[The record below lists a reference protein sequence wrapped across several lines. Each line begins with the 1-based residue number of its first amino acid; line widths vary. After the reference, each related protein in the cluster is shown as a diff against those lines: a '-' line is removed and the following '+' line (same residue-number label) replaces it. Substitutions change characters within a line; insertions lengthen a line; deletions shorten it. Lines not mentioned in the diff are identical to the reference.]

1 MGIDE
6 GSNEMSI
13 QAIEEHSQH
22 NLSRLLV
29 DGTSTAGGG
38 VSMRDFT
45 RGLSR
50 LIVATVAL
58 ATVAAALVGVSSQVA
73 TAQIADLDA
82 DLCATTYKPSADAGS
97 RTEADCRTIVAWR
110 NSVVSNTNSV
120 IGSTHEM
127 ALWGAGSQEK
137 FNTWGGLTVSDINGE
152 LVITGVDL
160 RNKGLAGSLP
170 GELPDLK
177 VLRLRSNFLTGEL
190 PAWVYTSTSLEILEL
205 AYNRFSGAIAGER
218 FNAPELAHLILGAN
232 RFSGALPNFDL
243 TKLPKLRNLVLS
255 RNLLSGSIPAGW
267 SGFADGRGMQ
277 RLDIAY
283 NNISGNLPAWISNLK
298 FADFPAPSW
307 TAFRPSY
314 WHYTINWQNN
324 RICVPASL
332 VIPEY
337 RKLNGTVGQVVMYLE
352 PQRCPDSRAGIIKPV
367 ENLQT
372 EVVDVQVDAN
382 GRPATDQYAGEMVA
396 TVKGLRVT
404 WDRPADFLPEQSSN
418 VKWLYSV
425 WSYLSVPTSDNEV
438 PQQDGSTFYR
448 YCPPNLLRAGTPFL
462 TTETTFEVIII
473 RNNCSITDP
482 NTLYD
487 PTKYTVDIATTFALR
502 VPWSPSVP
510 IIYNAVVYTGAVG
523 VQGPWGIYMADD
535 DQKTYR
541 DVANVARLANNLNIW
556 VWDAA
561 NQIWIERDQLDQ
573 DFSSLNLDPG
583 TALAFQRRV
592 PLSWLAEAGLSTAD
606 EDTPVQL
613 ENGWN
618 IISAGGDATRPSGNT
633 GAFFIDETTLID
645 CGSSQGVIAIMRYS
659 ARSESFD
666 AELPCHPSVEASL
679 TSNPNIGTIEEIEE
693 ADTLFMYFRSVLPV
707 TIQWDT
713 DKYVVP
719 TTS

>member
-1 MGIDE
+1 MAQPDASGTPSY
-6 GSNEMSI
+6 GRAQRGGVAWMRGFTFP
-13 QAIEEHSQH
+13 
-22 NLSRLLV
+22 RLLGMV
-29 DGTSTAGGG
+29 VVLVVGAVG
-38 VSMRDFT
+38 
-45 RGLSR
+45 
-50 LIVATVAL
+50 
-58 ATVAAALVGVSSQVA
+58 LVGVSTQPA
-73 TAQIADLDA
+73 TAQIADLDP

-97 RTEADCRTIVAWR
+97 RTEADCRTLIAWR
-110 NSVVSNTNSV
+110 NTVVNHPNSV
-120 IGSTHEM
+120 IGATHPM
-127 ALWGAGSQEK
+127 RLWGTGSQTT
-137 FNTWGGLTVSDINGE
+137 FDTWKDASGEPMVSDVNGTP
-152 LVITGVDL
+152 VITEIDL
-160 RNKGLAGSLP
+160 RNSGLAGSLP

-218 FNAPELAHLILGAN
+218 FNAPELAHLILESN
-232 RFSGALPNFDL
+232 RFSGTLPNFNL
-243 TKLPKLRNLVLS
+243 TRLPKLRNLILS
-255 RNLLSGSIPAGW
+255 RNLLSGPIPAGW

-298 FADFPAPSW
+298 FANFPAPSW
-307 TAFRPSY
+307 TAFRPAY
-314 WHYTINWQNN
+314 WHYTVNWQNN

-337 RKLNGTVGQVVMYLE
+337 RKLNGTVGQVMMYLE

-404 WDRPADFLPEQSSN
+404 WDRPADFLLEQSSN

-438 PQQDGSTFYR
+438 PQQDGTTSYR
-448 YCPPNLLRAGTPFL
+448 YCPQDRLRAGTPFL
-462 TTETTFEVIII
+462 TTETTFEVIIT
-473 RNNCSITDP
+473 RNNCNITDP

-502 VPWSPSVP
+502 VPWSPSLP
-510 IIYNAVVYTGAVG
+510 TFIYNAVVYTGAVG

-561 NQIWIERDQLDQ
+561 NQIWIERDLQDQ

-606 EDTPVQL
+606 EDTPVRL

-618 IISAGGDATRPSGNT
+618 VISAGGDVTRPSGNT
-633 GAFFIDETTLID
+633 GAFFLDDSLRD
-645 CGSSQGVIAIMRYS
+645 CDSLQGAIVIMRYS
-659 ARSESFD
+659 ASSESFD
-666 AELPCHPSVEASL
+666 AELPCHPSVEADMARD
-679 TSNPNIGTIEEIEE
+679 TGIGTISEIEE
-693 ADTLFMYFRSVLPV
+693 ADTLFIYFRSVLPV
-707 TIQWDT
+707 TIQWDAT
-713 DKYVVP
+713 NNKYIP